1 MNSKVIKPKSPYLKN
16 FVEFFLL
23 LRNEGSASS
32 YITYPNSNLCLGIYK
47 NCFFHWKNNGHV
59 SFFETN
65 GHYKSSLIGHHP
77 KYCQIDASGNLDSV
91 CIIFKMT
98 AIRHISPIPFDELL
112 NQEQVFDRLF
122 GENSRSFLES
132 LFEEKNDFQRSL
144 MLEKFLLPKFQCSFE
159 NTYIHQALD
168 LINQDPSIRI
178 EELAR
183 RYNVSRAK
191 IFRDFK
197 NIIGQAPKDL
207 IRTIRF
213 RKAIETLKNPKN
225 IRSLT
230 ELGYNLGYADQSHF
244 IKDFKTLA
252 GTVPSKFIS
261 KTTVVNEDFIWRR

>member
-91 CIIFKMT
+91 CIIFKMS
-98 AIRHISPIPFDELL
+98 AIRHISPIPFDELF

-122 GENSRSFLES
+122 
-132 LFEEKNDFQRSL
+132 
-144 MLEKFLLPKFQCSFE
+144 
-159 NTYIHQALD
+159 
-168 LINQDPSIRI
+168 
-178 EELAR
+178 
-183 RYNVSRAK
+183 
-191 IFRDFK
+191 
-197 NIIGQAPKDL
+197 
-207 IRTIRF
+207 
-213 RKAIETLKNPKN
+213 
-225 IRSLT
+225 
-230 ELGYNLGYADQSHF
+230 
-244 IKDFKTLA
+244 
-252 GTVPSKFIS
+252 
-261 KTTVVNEDFIWRR
+261 

>member
-1 MNSKVIKPKSPYLKN
+1 MNSKVIKPKSSYLRN
-16 FVEFFLL
+16 FVDFFLL

-47 NCFFHWKNNGHV
+47 NSFFHWKNNGHV
-59 SFFETN
+59 SFFDTN

-98 AIRHISPIPFDELL
+98 AIRHISPIPFDELI
-112 NQEQVFDRLF
+112 NQEQVFERLF
-122 GENSRSFLES
+122 GENSRIFLES
-132 LFEEKNDFQRSL
+132 LFEEKNDFLRCL

-159 NTYIHQALD
+159 NTYLHQALG
-168 LINQDPSIRI
+168 LINQDTSIRI
-178 EELAR
+178 EDLAR
-183 RYNVSRAK
+183 QYKVSRTK

-197 NIIGQAPKDL
+197 NSIGQAPKDL

-213 RKAIETLKNPKN
+213 RNAIETLKNPKN

-244 IKDFKTLA
+244 IKDFKTIA

-261 KTTVVNEDFIWRR
+261 KTEVVNENFVWGR